1 MAVEVGWAVVISS
14 ILARQ
19 RKWASP
25 AREWK
30 PRLDMESYLLWLV
43 TSTLARQENG
53 LHRRNESTLTR
64 VSRWNGWPFVVVS
77 SYLIHSRGDFAGE
90 IGLL

>member
-1 MAVEVGWAVVISS
+1 MGSGNIIDSS
-14 ILARQ
+14 TSKEMGFTGERME
-19 RKWASP
+19 ASS
-25 AREWK
+25 
-30 PRLDMESYLLWLV
+30 RLDMESYLLWLV

-90 IGLL
+90 MGLL